1 MLKVI
6 DVYKTY
12 KKGKQIINALNGLSF
27 EVNENESFA
36 IIGPNGAGKTTT
48 IKIILNLIYPDKGKV
63 IIFDKDAL
71 DYNTRKYIGF
81 APEIPYYPLH
91 MTALELL
98 KIFINIYS
106 ISINQSK
113 IEEYFELV
121 KLKEFINV
129 PLNNYSKGML
139 QRFSI
144 LQAIIVE
151 PKLLILDELT
161 SGLDPIGQF
170 EIIEIVKKLKG
181 KTTILFTSHNLSEV
195 EQICDRLVII
205 NKGKALFYGSILEL
219 KQKFSFNKYTLK
231 YKMDNQ
237 IKEIEVDNL
246 ENINI
251 KENEIIELKKK
262 ELSMYEIFFELI
274 TKDRG

>member
-1 MLKVI
+1 MLQVI
-6 DVYKTY
+6 DLYKTY
-12 KKGKQIINALNGLSF
+12 KKGKQIINALKGLSF

-48 IKIILNLIYPDKGKV
+48 IKILLNLIYPDKGKV
-63 IIFDKDAL
+63 FIFNKDIL
-71 DYNTRKYIGF
+71 DYKTRRYIGF

-91 MTALELL
+91 MTALDLL
-98 KIFINIYS
+98 KIFLDIYNI
-106 ISINQSK
+106 K
-113 IEEYFELV
+113 IDNKKLIDYFQLV
-121 KLKEFINV
+121 KLENFMNT
-129 PLNNYSKGML
+129 PLSNYSKGML

-144 LQAIIVE
+144 LQAIIIE

-195 EQICDRLVII
+195 EQICDRLIII
-205 NKGKALFYGSILEL
+205 NKGKAVFYGSILEL
-219 KQKFSFNKYTLK
+219 KQKFSFNKYILK
-231 YKMDNQ
+231 YKIDNQ
-237 IKEIEVDNL
+237 IKEVEIDNL
-246 ENINI
+246 ENVNL
-251 KENEIIELKKK
+251 KEFELIELKRK

-274 TKDRG
+274 TKDKN